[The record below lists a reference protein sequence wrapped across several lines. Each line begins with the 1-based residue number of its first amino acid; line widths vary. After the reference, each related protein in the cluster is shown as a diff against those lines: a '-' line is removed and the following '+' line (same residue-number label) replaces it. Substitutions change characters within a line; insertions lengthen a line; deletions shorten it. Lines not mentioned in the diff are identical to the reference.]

1 MGPKLRPM
9 DITLYH
15 APMSSA
21 VPVVHALAE
30 LDIPHRLVRIDLSAG
45 EQRRPEFLALN
56 PNGKVPT
63 LVADGTAMF
72 ETLAIMQ
79 WLGDRF
85 GVERGLWPAADDPA
99 RLVALS
105 WTTWVYVTLG
115 AALQR
120 LNFAGS
126 ERVPAELHHAGQ
138 VKHVQGEL
146 QGLLAILNGRL
157 VGRSWLLGDA
167 FTLADVIV
175 ASVITYGTYC
185 GMAVDDH
192 EEVRGWLARFH
203 ARPAFRAAWDT
214 H

>member
-1 MGPKLRPM
+1 ME
-9 DITLYH
+9 ITLYH

-21 VPVVHALAE
+21 VPAVHALAE
-30 LDIPHRLVRIDLSAG
+30 LDVPHRLVGVDLSAG

-63 LVADGTAMF
+63 LVVDGTVMF

-79 WLGDRF
+79 WLGDKF
-85 GVERGLWPAADDPA
+85 GVSRGLWPAADDPA

-105 WTTWVYVTLG
+105 WSAWAYATFG

-138 VKHVQGEL
+138 VKHVQSEM
-146 QGLLAILNGRL
+146 QELLAVLNGRL
-157 VGRSWLLGDA
+157 VGRPWLLGEA
-167 FTLADVIV
+167 FSLADLIV
-175 ASVITYGTYC
+175 ASVITYSTYC
-185 GMAVDDH
+185 GVSVDDH
-192 EEVRGWLARFH
+192 HEVRDWLARFQ
-203 ARPAFRAAWDT
+203 ARPAFQAAWAG

>member
-1 MGPKLRPM
+1 ME
-9 DITLYH
+9 ITLYY

-21 VPVVHALAE
+21 SPVVHALAE
-30 LDIPHRLVRIDLSAG
+30 LDVPHQVVRVDLAAG

-63 LVADGTAMF
+63 LIADGTVMF
-72 ETLAIMQ
+72 EALAIMQ
-79 WLGDRF
+79 WLGDEF
-85 GVERGLWPAADDPA
+85 GVARGLWPAPDDPT

-105 WTTWVYVTLG
+105 WSTWAYVTVG
-115 AALQR
+115 ATLQR
-120 LNFAGS
+120 LIFAGS

-146 QGLLAILNGRL
+146 QELLAILNGRL
-157 VGRSWLLGDA
+157 AGRAWLLGDA
-167 FTLADVIV
+167 FTLADLIV

-192 EEVRGWLARFH
+192 REVRDWLARFQ
-203 ARPAFRAAWDT
+203 ARPAFQAVWNAD
-214 H
+214 